1 MNTVI
6 EIIVAKLPSES
17 TVEVE
22 EKIMQA
28 LDKFHLVVKKFTR
41 FDENSELSN
50 LNRRSGEWTKV
61 SSELFHLVE
70 TMLKLSKDTNGAY
83 DPTVIDFLETY
94 GYDPG
99 YHFGKLEN
107 KDLDKMVEKLSKER
121 PSWKEIEMDKEKSSI
136 KLVKGQRI
144 DLGGIGKGYAI
155 DLAYSALLPL
165 SNYLI
170 NAGGDVRAR
179 GNNESDEPWNLELIH
194 QDKTNTTTQ
203 LFSIPIQGKALA
215 CSGSWARKVKQF
227 HHLIDPKTGKPE
239 NKTKTV
245 YILSDKAI
253 DADGLATA
261 IFIGGKELLSTLSY
275 SVDAL
280 IIDSDDNVH
289 ATGAWNKFLASSM

>member
-6 EIIVAKLPSES
+6 EITVAKHPSEP

-22 EKIMQA
+22 DKIMQA
-28 LDKFHLVVKKFTR
+28 LDEFHLVVKKFTR

-61 SSELFHLVE
+61 SSELFYLVE
-70 TMLKLSKDTNGAY
+70 SMLKLSKDTNGAY

-99 YHFGKLEN
+99 YHFGKLDS

-121 PSWKEIEMDKEKSSI
+121 PSWKEILMDKEKGMI
-136 KLVKGQRI
+136 KLARGQRI

-155 DLAYSALLPL
+155 DLAYSALLPI

-170 NAGGDVRAR
+170 NAGGDIRVR
-179 GNNESDEPWNLELIH
+179 GNNEAGKPWNLELIH
-194 QDKTNTTTQ
+194 QDRSNNTTP
-203 LFSIPIQGKALA
+203 LFSVPVQDKALA

-245 YILSDKAI
+245 YVLSDKAI

-261 IFIGGKELLSTLSY
+261 IFVGGKELLSTLPY

-289 ATGAWNKFLASSM
+289 ATGVWKKFLA